1 MVYADYYY
9 YEVEYKGTIP
19 DEDSFDSLILKASR
33 EIDKNINTI
42 LTKNKIDNLP
52 KEAQEQ
58 MKYTACALVD
68 LINKKQESSNRKITS
83 YSIDGV
89 TKNFKVLS
97 DEEYTKS
104 KREILACLPDELT
117 CFL

>member
-58 MKYTACALVD
+58 LKYTACALTD
-68 LINKKQESSNRKITS
+68 LINKKEESTNRKITS

-89 TKNFKVLS
+89 SKNFKVFS
-97 DEEYTKS
+97 DEEYKVA
-104 KREILACLPDELT
+104 KKEIINCLPDELT

>member
-1 MVYADYYY
+1 MVYVEYEYYLNK
-9 YEVEYKGTIP
+9 YKGTVP
-19 DEDSFDSLILKASR
+19 KNSFDSLAIKASR
-33 EIDKNINTI
+33 EIDKNVNTKLTEFKIN
-42 LTKNKIDNLP
+42 NLQ

-58 MKYTACALVD
+58 LKYTACALID
-68 LINKKQESSNRKITS
+68 LINKKEESANRKITS

-89 TKNFKVLS
+89 SKNFKVLS

-104 KREILACLPDELT
+104 KREILTCLPDELT